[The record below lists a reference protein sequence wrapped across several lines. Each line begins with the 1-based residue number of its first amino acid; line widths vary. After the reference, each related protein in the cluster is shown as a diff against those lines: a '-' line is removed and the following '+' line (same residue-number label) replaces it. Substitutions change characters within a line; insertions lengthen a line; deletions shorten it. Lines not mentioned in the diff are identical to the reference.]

1 MASLDIGA
9 SVAAFMAKRKEG
21 FSHDRVKTVG
31 ASEIGACARM
41 VAYRKSSTPVDAGY
55 VDSSGAAAR
64 GDIMEDGWSAPL
76 LRIAIEAVGG
86 KLLWAGQ
93 ENQMSLVNPKGWVS
107 ATPDGLAIN
116 MPADCI
122 TKYGVKDI
130 EGSELVTE
138 FKSIDPRTNSDKL
151 PKSQHVD
158 QVNLQ
163 MGLIRS
169 TEFMD
174 EETGELTKYQ
184 PNYGIIVYTD
194 AADYTK
200 MQVAVVKYDHAGY
213 LGQLTRAKT
222 IMKAAGWVWDEKN
235 DMPAWQDEEG
245 NFHDAQGKVL
255 RAVEAMRPEG
265 KISGG
270 SECRYCAFSK
280 RCLGYAAFVPKV
292 AQIPD
297 KKVVTSIRKLA
308 HMVQAAKDAEA
319 EAAQRK
325 RDAES
330 ELKEMLAEAGTKFLG
345 PEATGDVIVSWK
357 TTKGRT
363 SKDTAAMERWIAA
376 QCKKMG
382 KEVPT
387 FETTGKPSESL
398 NVELVDAL
406 AK

>member
-9 SVAAFMAKRKEG
+9 SVAAYMAKRKEG

-41 VAYRKSSTPVDAGY
+41 VGYRKSSTPSDPGY

-64 GDIMEDGWSAPL
+64 GDVMEDGWSAPL
-76 LRIAIEAVGG
+76 LRLAIENVGG

-93 ENQMSLVNPKGWVS
+93 ENQMSLVNQKAWVS
-107 ATPDGLAIN
+107 ATPDGLAIK
-116 MPADCI
+116 MPWDCLA
-122 TKYGVKDI
+122 KYGVPTI
-130 EGSELVTE
+130 LTGEVVEGADQECIVTE

-169 TEFMD
+169 TEFTD
-174 EETGELTKYQ
+174 EETGELVKYA
-184 PNYGIIVYTD
+184 PTYGIIIYTD
-194 AADYTK
+194 AADYAK
-200 MQVAVVKYDHAGY
+200 MQVAVVKYDHEGY
-213 LGQLTRAKT
+213 LGQLTRAKN
-222 IMKAAGWVWDEKN
+222 IMLTAGWRMTDEGPKWLGAEN
-235 DMPAWQDEEG
+235 AKE
-245 NFHDAQGKVL
+245 
-255 RAVEAMRPEG
+255 VEALRPEG
-265 KISGG
+265 KIAGS

-308 HMVQAAKDAEA
+308 HMVQSAKEAEE

-325 RDAES
+325 RDAEAQ
-330 ELKEMLAEAGTKFLG
+330 LKEAMAEAGTKFLG
-345 PEATGDVIVSWK
+345 KETTGDVIVNWK
-357 TTKGRT
+357 RSEGRKV
-363 SKDTAAMERWIAA
+363 KDTAAMQRWIEAT
-376 QCKKMG
+376 CKKLG

-387 FETTGKPSESL
+387 FETTTKPSESI

-406 AK
+406 AE